1 MIPEVIEQRL
11 KDINNEIH
19 SLDSLKDSY
28 DDVNVHIVEDQ
39 INLLLTE
46 KQSLT
51 ELLENCFDN
60 MIGL

>member
-46 KQSLT
+46 RQSLT